1 MTAFS
6 GTGKLLKPLGVLL
19 GIVLVCLATEV
30 AARAQEIPVSRL
42 VRETLDARGKADF
55 FVALRDNPA
64 AGILQEAR
72 GIPQK
77 RTRRRLIVEQLK
89 RQTFQSQ
96 NSLGLWLLK
105 QGADYRHFWIVNQV
119 LVKQGTPELLRQIL
133 ARNDVAR
140 IDANPRV
147 KLSEPQPDV
156 QDAVAPK
163 AVAAVEWNISKIK
176 ADQVWATYGVTGA
189 GVVVA
194 VNDTGVKW
202 DHEALKN
209 QYRGWNG
216 ASADHTYSW
225 HDAVHTSTHGSS
237 CGVDTTA
244 PCDDYGHGT
253 HVAGIIAGQT
263 LANQIGVAP
272 GAKWI
277 ACRNMDNGYGTPAT
291 YLECFQWFL
300 APGGDSDQAPHII
313 NNSWG
318 CPPSEGCAQDTLEAA
333 VITVRNAGI
342 MLVMSNGNKGPS
354 CRTTTDPP
362 ALYQASFSTGSTD
375 SADNLA
381 SSSSRGPVTYA
392 GKTYIKPDISAPGVN
407 IRSAYNNGGYIA
419 MSGTSM
425 ASPHVAGAAA
435 LLWSGIPRLQGRV
448 DFTEQLCKITAR
460 PKDYTS
466 CGDGP
471 GVPNNGYGYG
481 IVDVLSAYQKGL
493 FTPMSPQLFLLLDD

>member
-1 MTAFS
+1 MIAFS
-6 GTGKLLKPLGVLL
+6 GTAKHLKPLGVLL
-19 GIVLVCLATEV
+19 VIVLVCLAAGG
-30 AARAQEIPVSRL
+30 AARAQDIPVSRL
-42 VRETLDARGKADF
+42 VQETLEARGKADF
-55 FVALRDNPA
+55 FVVLRDNPA
-64 AGILQEAR
+64 AGILKEAR

-77 RTRRRLIVEQLK
+77 QARRRLIVEQLK

-96 NSLGLWLLK
+96 NNLGLSLLK

-133 ARNDVAR
+133 ARKDVAR

-156 QDAVAPK
+156 QAAAAPK

-209 QYRGWNG
+209 QYRGWDG

-225 HDAVHTSTHGSS
+225 HDAIHTSIHSSS
-237 CGVDTTA
+237 CGVDTPA

-263 LANQIGVAP
+263 LVNQIGVAP

-318 CPPSEGCAQDTLEAA
+318 CPPA
-333 VITVRNAGI
+333 
-342 MLVMSNGNKGPS
+342 
-354 CRTTTDPP
+354 
-362 ALYQASFSTGSTD
+362 
-375 SADNLA
+375 
-381 SSSSRGPVTYA
+381 RGAPR
-392 GKTYIKPDISAPGVN
+392 IPWKP
-407 IRSAYNNGGYIA
+407 
-419 MSGTSM
+419 
-425 ASPHVAGAAA
+425 
-435 LLWSGIPRLQGRV
+435 Q
-448 DFTEQLCKITAR
+448 
-460 PKDYTS
+460 
-466 CGDGP
+466 
-471 GVPNNGYGYG
+471 
-481 IVDVLSAYQKGL
+481 
-493 FTPMSPQLFLLLDD
+493 